1 MVLVD
6 IINIKAGHIFYSYS
20 LKIREGD
27 RLLIKLVYYYK
38 GRVVTIGVL

>member
-6 IINIKAGHIFYSYS
+6 IVNVKAGYIFYNYS

-27 RLLIKLVYYYK
+27 RLLIKSVYYYK
-38 GRVVTIGVL
+38 GCIITIGIL

>member
-1 MVLVD
+1 MVSVD
-6 IINIKAGHIFYSYS
+6 IIDIKAGYIFYSCS

-38 GRVVTIGVL
+38 GRVMTIGVL

>member
-6 IINIKAGHIFYSYS
+6 IVDIKAGYIFYSCS

-27 RLLIKLVYYYK
+27 KFLIKSVYYYK
-38 GRVVTIGVL
+38 GRVITIGVL

>member
-6 IINIKAGHIFYSYS
+6 IINVKAGYIFYSYS
-20 LKIREGD
+20 FKIREGD

-38 GRVVTIGVL
+38 GHVITIGVL